1 MKEQEDS
8 FEYSPKSARGKA
20 IASLA
25 VAITPS
31 DASPA
36 EDALDKD
43 IAARAVSQS
52 LSTAATDDV
61 SDLTISTTKPASKP
75 KKTHVCTQ
83 TKGWNDRIKSDPM
96 ATPSEDRW
104 SILCAACLGQGRNK
118 GVVKMRHAF
127 ALSAWDEHCSGKRHS
142 SAAANIAAEK
152 NETLLKD
159 KKQKSMAN
167 FFPVLKKSK
176 NNPSAD
182 DSSSKKPA
190 YVDLTGSPDKK
201 NASDVV
207 DLTSTRSLPVE

>member
-152 NETLLKD
+152 NKTLLKD